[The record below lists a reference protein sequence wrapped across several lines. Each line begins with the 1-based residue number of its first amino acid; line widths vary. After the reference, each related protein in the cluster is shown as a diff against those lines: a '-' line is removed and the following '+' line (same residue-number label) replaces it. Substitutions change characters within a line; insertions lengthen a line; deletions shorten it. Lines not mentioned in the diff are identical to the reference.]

1 MSYVMEDRLKA
12 LEENMELLNNKMTTL
27 LMLCLQQGTDM
38 QEMAEALEEM
48 IVVVNEEK
56 TDMMSSLASEI
67 QKARKSPLN

>member
-1 MSYVMEDRLKA
+1 MEDRLKA
-12 LEENMELLNNKMTTL
+12 LEEGMELLNNKMTTL

-38 QEMAEALEEM
+38 QEMAEALEEV

>member
-1 MSYVMEDRLKA
+1 VSYVMEDRLKA
-12 LEENMELLNNKMTTL
+12 LEEGMELLNNKMTTL

-38 QEMAEALEEM
+38 QEMAEALEEV

>member
-12 LEENMELLNNKMTTL
+12 LEEGMELLNNKMTTL

-38 QEMAEALEEM
+38 QEMAEALEEV